1 MVRAR
6 VSNMVRACVC
16 HAVCAT
22 VSWCVPH
29 ASVHTVHSPHLQVK
43 LGDRPTGAETSGAI
57 RYGNMI
63 KLEHVGTGKFV
74 SVSMHTVFLRASEE
88 SEDSWFKILPYSS
101 ISTSDSIKHGPPV
114 EPLCNN
120 ATLAG
125 HLSHTCRT
133 HATARLAEAL
143 PLLER
148 CLSARRNRRPVRCTV
163 GTVAMLCYSCAHSQ
177 AT

>member
-1 MVRAR
+1 MR
-6 VSNMVRACVC
+6 VSRCVC
-16 HAVCAT
+16 HSVMVCAARQCAHCAQPT
-22 VSWCVPH
+22 
-29 ASVHTVHSPHLQVK
+29 AAGQAR
-43 LGDRPTGAETSGAI
+43 RPTDRRGDERSHPVRQHDQARACRHRQVRLCLDAHRLPPRIGGERGLVVQDSAVLVHFYERLDQTRSAC
-57 RYGNMI
+57 
-63 KLEHVGTGKFV
+63 GTVVQQCNTG
-74 SVSMHTVFLRASEE
+74 R
-88 SEDSWFKILPYSS
+88 
-101 ISTSDSIKHGPPV
+101 PPV
-114 EPLCNN
+114 
-120 ATLAG
+120 A

>member
-1 MVRAR
+1 
-6 VSNMVRACVC
+6 
-16 HAVCAT
+16 
-22 VSWCVPH
+22 
-29 ASVHTVHSPHLQVK
+29 VHSPHLQVK

-133 HATARLAEAL
+133 PVAHLSHTCRTHATARLAEAL

>member
-101 ISTSDSIKHGPPV
+101 VSTSDSIKHGPPV
-114 EPLCNN
+114 ATVVQQCNTGPPPVCPSHTCRTPV
-120 ATLAG
+120 A

-133 HATARLAEAL
+133 PVAHLSHARDRPSRRGPAVARAL
-143 PLLER
+143 PL
-148 CLSARRNRRPVRCTV
+148 CTP
-163 GTVAMLCYSCAHSQ
+163 
-177 AT
+177 